1 MDMKM
6 KETVQK
12 ITIRMTAEQK
22 KMLDELVLNS
32 RVSINQTVINLIQ
45 KTKEINELKTDILST
60 KDQVNLLMEVMGKQN
75 KAIIDLIGALK
86 NKGVI

>member
-1 MDMKM
+1 M